1 MVESLRLG
9 VVSPRTE
16 RGQQTVDRTPFPCC
30 SLTVK
35 GGKAGGLWDFALQG
49 SERFA
54 GRGLYVTDWEVCQ
67 V

>member
-1 MVESLRLG
+1 MVESLCLG

-16 RGQQTVDRTPFPCC
+16 RGQQTVDHTPFPCC
-30 SLTVK
+30 SFMVR
-35 GGKAGGLWDFALQG
+35 GGKAGGLWDFAMQG

-54 GRGLYVTDWEVCQ
+54 GRGLSVTDWEGCQ